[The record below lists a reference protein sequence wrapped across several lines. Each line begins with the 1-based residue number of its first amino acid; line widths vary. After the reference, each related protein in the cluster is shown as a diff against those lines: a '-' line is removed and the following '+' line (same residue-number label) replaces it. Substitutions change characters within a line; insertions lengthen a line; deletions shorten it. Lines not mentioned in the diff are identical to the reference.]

1 VKSWVGGAVADAACR
16 YPPAAFMRK
25 TLSILCIAAVVGGVI
40 AGCGSSSK
48 SVSTAQG
55 VVLAPSGGATSAAAT
70 PAAST
75 SSTSTSTTAT
85 STSSSNVKLPT
96 AFNTEPTIKSPGGTP
111 PKKLVVKNLIIG
123 TGPKLT
129 SPSST
134 ITIAYVGALY
144 ANGKVF
150 DSSFKDVPSTHTI
163 SQPASGFVPGFE
175 QGLLGMRVGGRRE
188 LIIPP
193 SLAYGSKKNGSIP
206 ANSTLIFIVDLH
218 SIS

>member
-1 VKSWVGGAVADAACR
+1 
-16 YPPAAFMRK
+16 MRK
-25 TLSILCIAAVVGGVI
+25 TLSILCIAAALAGVL

-70 PAAST
+70 ST
-75 SSTSTSTTAT
+75 SASSSTTSAS
-85 STSSSNVKLPT
+85 STSSSNVKLPA

-111 PKKLVVKNLIIG
+111 PKKLVVKNLIVG
-123 TGPKLT
+123 TGPTLT

-134 ITIAYVGALY
+134 VTIAYVGALY
-144 ANGKVF
+144 SNGKVF
-150 DSSFKDVPSTHTI
+150 DSSWKDEPSTHTI
-163 SQPASGFVPGFE
+163 TQAASGFVPGFE
-175 QGLLGMRVGGRRE
+175 QGLLGMKVGGRRE

-193 SLAYGSKKNGSIP
+193 SLAYGKKGQGSIP
-206 ANSTLIFIVDLH
+206 PNATLIFIVDLH

>member
-1 VKSWVGGAVADAACR
+1 
-16 YPPAAFMRK
+16 MRK
-25 TLSILCIAAVVGGVI
+25 TLSILCIAVAAAGVV

-48 SVSTAQG
+48 SASTAQG

-70 PAAST
+70 STSTTTSATSSAST
-75 SSTSTSTTAT
+75 SS
-85 STSSSNVKLPT
+85 SSVKLPT

-111 PKKLVVKNLIIG
+111 PTKLVVKNLITG
-123 TGPKLT
+123 TGPTLT
-129 SPSST
+129 KPSQT

-144 ANGKVF
+144 SNGKVF
-150 DSSFKDVPSTHTI
+150 DSSWKDVPSTHTI

-175 QGLLGMRVGGRRE
+175 QGLLGMKVGGRRE

-193 SLAYGSKKNGSIP
+193 NLAYGKKKQGSIP

>member
-1 VKSWVGGAVADAACR
+1 
-16 YPPAAFMRK
+16 MRK
-25 TLSILCIAAVVGGVI
+25 TLSILCIAAVAGGAV
-40 AGCGSSSK
+40 AGCGSSS
-48 SVSTAQG
+48 SSSASTAAG
-55 VVLAPSGGATSAAAT
+55 VVLAPSGGATSAAAVPATSATT
-70 PAAST
+70 PAAS
-75 SSTSTSTTAT
+75 STTSA

-111 PKKLVVKNLIIG
+111 PKKLVVKNLIVG
-123 TGPKLT
+123 TGPALT
-129 SPSST
+129 KPSQM

-163 SQPASGFVPGFE
+163 TQAASGFVPGFE
-175 QGLLGMRVGGRRE
+175 QGLIGMKVGGRRE

-193 SLAYGSKKNGSIP
+193 SLAYGNKKQGSIP

-218 SIS
+218 NVS

>member
-1 VKSWVGGAVADAACR
+1 LGLQRVADPTCR

-25 TLSILCIAAVVGGVI
+25 TLSILCIAAVAAAVV

-48 SVSTAQG
+48 SVSTAAG

-70 PAAST
+70 PAT
-75 SSTSTSTTAT
+75 SSTSTTAS

-111 PKKLVVKNLIIG
+111 PKKLVVKNLITG
-123 TGPKLT
+123 TGPALT

-144 ANGKVF
+144 TNGKVF
-150 DSSFKDVPSTHTI
+150 DSSWKDDPSTHTI
-163 SQPASGFVPGFE
+163 SQAASGFVPGFE
-175 QGLLGMRVGGRRE
+175 QGLLGMKVGGRRE

-193 SLAYGSKKNGSIP
+193 SLAYGKKAQGSIP

>member
-1 VKSWVGGAVADAACR
+1 
-16 YPPAAFMRK
+16 MRK
-25 TLSILCIAAVVGGVI
+25 TLSILCIAVAAGAAV
-40 AGCGSSSK
+40 AGCGSSS
-48 SVSTAQG
+48 SNNASTAAG

-70 PAAST
+70 PATTATTT
-75 SSTSTSTTAT
+75 SSTTSA

-96 AFNTEPTIKSPGGTP
+96 AFNTAPTIKSPGGTP

-129 SPSST
+129 SPSQT

-163 SQPASGFVPGFE
+163 TQPASGFVPGFQ

-193 SLAYGSKKNGSIP
+193 SLAYGNKKNGSIP
-206 ANSTLIFIVDLH
+206 ANSSLIFIVDLH
-218 SIS
+218 NVS